1 MDIFSK
7 IKSAFRKTSEKISI
21 TITGKKIDE
30 NLAQEIEDALIL
42 VDAGVETATDLAKKV
57 ADKKFPKETTDIDVK
72 KYLADEIEKM
82 MKPYE
87 ADFFH
92 QDFSHEPFVILVI
105 GVNGNGKTTT
115 IAKIAN
121 ILKTLGKKPLLVAAD
136 TFRAAA
142 VEQLKYWAE
151 RISVDFLCGKEK
163 ADPAGLVY
171 SALEHAK
178 SNKNDIV
185 LIDTAGRM
193 QNRSD
198 LLDELEKI
206 KRVIKKIDTSAPH
219 STILVLDGITGQAT
233 HSQVETFLEKIGIDG
248 VIVTKLDG
256 SAKAGSLISLTK
268 KYGIKIFA
276 IGVGEN
282 IDDLKPFNATEYAK
296 AIMCSG

>member
-1 MDIFSK
+1 MGIFSK
-7 IKSAFRKTSEKISI
+7 IKSALQKTSEKISI

-42 VDAGVETATDLAKKV
+42 VDAGVETATELAKKV
-57 ADKKFPKETTDIDVK
+57 ADKKFPKETTDFDVK

-92 QDFSHEPFVILVI
+92 QDFSHEPFVTLVI

-178 SNKNDIV
+178 TNGNDIV

-256 SAKAGSLISLTK
+256 SAKAGSLISLTR
-268 KYGIKIFA
+268 KYSIKIFA
-276 IGVGEN
+276 IGVGEG
-282 IDDLKPFNATEYAK
+282 IDDLKPFDAADYAK
-296 AIMCSG
+296 AIMGI

>member
-1 MDIFSK
+1 MGIFSK
-7 IKSAFRKTSEKISI
+7 IKSALQKTSEKISI

-42 VDAGVETATDLAKKV
+42 VDAGVETATELAKKV
-57 ADKKFPKETTDIDVK
+57 ADKKFPKETTDVDVK

-87 ADFFH
+87 ADFH

-121 ILKTLGKKPLLVAAD
+121 ILKTLGKRPLLVAAD

-178 SNKNDIV
+178 SNGNDIV

-219 STILVLDGITGQAT
+219 STVLVLDGITGQAT

-256 SAKAGSLISLTK
+256 SAKAGSLISLTR

-276 IGVGEN
+276 IGVGEG
-282 IDDLKPFNATEYAK
+282 IDDLKPFDATDYAK
-296 AIMCSG
+296 AIMGI

>member
-1 MDIFSK
+1 MGIFSK
-7 IKSAFRKTSEKISI
+7 IKSALQKTSEKISI

-30 NLAQEIEDALIL
+30 NFAQEIEDALIL
-42 VDAGVETATDLAKKV
+42 VDTGVETAAELAKKV
-57 ADKKFPKETTDIDVK
+57 ADKRFPRETTDMDVK
-72 KYLADEIEKM
+72 KYLADEIEKI

-87 ADFFH
+87 SDFFH
-92 QDFSHEPFVILVI
+92 QNFSHEPFVILVI

-121 ILKTLGKKPLLVAAD
+121 VLKISGKKPLLVAAD

-142 VEQLKYWAE
+142 IEQLKYWAD

-171 SALEHAK
+171 SALEHART
-178 SNKNDIV
+178 NGNDIV

-193 QNRSD
+193 QNRRD

-206 KRVIKKIDTSAPH
+206 KRVIKKIDNSAPH
-219 STILVLDGITGQAT
+219 ATILILDGVIGQAT

-256 SAKAGSLISLTK
+256 SAKAGSLISLTR

-282 IDDLKPFNATEYAK
+282 IEDLKPFKASDYAK
-296 AIMCSG
+296 AIMGI

>member
-1 MDIFSK
+1 MYRQRGNAGTAVKHTAAHF
-7 IKSAFRKTSEKISI
+7 
-21 TITGKKIDE
+21 GK
-30 NLAQEIEDALIL
+30 LAAQYKNQGRSVI
-42 VDAGVETATDLAKKV
+42 V
-57 ADKKFPKETTDIDVK
+57 A
-72 KYLADEIEKM
+72 
-82 MKPYE
+82 
-87 ADFFH
+87 
-92 QDFSHEPFVILVI
+92 
-105 GVNGNGKTTT
+105 
-115 IAKIAN
+115 
-121 ILKTLGKKPLLVAAD
+121 AAD

-142 VEQLKYWAE
+142 VEQLKYWSD

-171 SALEHAK
+171 SALEHART
-178 SNKNDIV
+178 NGNDIV

-206 KRVIKKIDTSAPH
+206 KRVIKKIDDSAPH
-219 STILVLDGITGQAT
+219 STILILDGITGQAT

-256 SAKAGSLISLTK
+256 SAKAGSLISLTR

-282 IDDLKPFNATEYAK
+282 IDDLKPFNASDYAK
-296 AIMCSG
+296 AIMGI